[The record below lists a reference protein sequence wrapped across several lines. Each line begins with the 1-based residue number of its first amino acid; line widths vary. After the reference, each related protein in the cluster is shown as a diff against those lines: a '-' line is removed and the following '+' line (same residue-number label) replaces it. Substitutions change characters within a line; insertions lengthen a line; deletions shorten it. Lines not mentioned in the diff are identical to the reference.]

1 MCSMREVSHQNSQG
15 IMIKIEGVVYKK
27 LLNRGTT
34 GLVEPD
40 QDIIYADERL
50 RGKELLDILLHEGTH
65 ILQRYLNEEAVDH
78 IGVELSNMLWAQGWR
93 RVDFYE
99 PLQDE
104 PPESAP

>member
-1 MCSMREVSHQNSQG
+1 MA
-15 IMIKIEGVVYKK
+15 KIEGVIYKK

-40 QDIIYADERL
+40 QNIIYADIRL

-65 ILQRYLNEEAVDH
+65 IVQPYLKEESVND
-78 IGVELSNMLWAQGWR
+78 IGIELSNMLWDQGWR

-99 PLQDE
+99 PEPE
-104 PPESAP
+104 PPE